1 MASKYLKIPNP
12 VTLVNMVNNKPLT
25 ENIDVDGNV
34 TDDPKA
40 AVKQVPSIMSFRRFI
55 VSSILV
61 DQRFGKTAADIISA
75 AEIRKVIDNAKDGD
89 VVELEKDDWQRLV
102 DVIDNPTNP
111 YVPVIMIQLASFLT
125 AIKQASDRKEK
136 DIKSSKVKE
145 EN

>member
-1 MASKYLKIPNP
+1 
-12 VTLVNMVNNKPLT
+12 MVNNKPLT

>member
-1 MASKYLKIPNP
+1 
-12 VTLVNMVNNKPLT
+12 
-25 ENIDVDGNV
+25 
-34 TDDPKA
+34 
-40 AVKQVPSIMSFRRFI
+40 MSFRRFI